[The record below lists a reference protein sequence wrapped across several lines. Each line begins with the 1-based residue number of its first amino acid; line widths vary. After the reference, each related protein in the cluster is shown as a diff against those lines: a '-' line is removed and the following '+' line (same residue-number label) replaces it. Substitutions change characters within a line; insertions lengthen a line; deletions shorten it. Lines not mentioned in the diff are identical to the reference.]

1 MTIRNLSLLILILGV
16 FSKNICPSEGFYID
30 LESDSIYSLDFEIEQ
45 VIEEEIQ
52 SSYCLTFIIPEI
64 TKCYLKIQNHIIE
77 RNSVVETPPPKGLI
91 T

>member
-16 FSKNICPSEGFYID
+16 FSKNICPSEGFYIG
-30 LESDSIYSLDFEIEQ
+30 LELDSIYSLDFEIEQ

-64 TKCYLKIQNHIIE
+64 TNCYIKIQNQIIE
-77 RNSVVETPPPKGLI
+77 RNEIVETPPPQGLI
-91 T
+91 A